1 MRKRDGE
8 ERECEEFEILC
19 KWRKENAWGTE
30 IVLRVKENAW
40 GTEIVLRVKL
50 YFQFLVRCQELEW
63 LD

>member
-1 MRKRDGE
+1 MGEREKGVLSKIEKEGWE

-30 IVLRVKENAW
+30 IVLRVK
-40 GTEIVLRVKL
+40 L
-50 YFQFLVRCQELEW
+50 YFQFLVSCQELEW

>member
-1 MRKRDGE
+1 MGE

-19 KWRKENAWGTE
+19 KWRKEN
-30 IVLRVKENAW
+30 VW